1 MRIAFLEDDPDQSEL
16 LSLWLEDG
24 EHNIT
29 VYSLAQD
36 FLREVRRESYD
47 LYLIDWL
54 LPDLSGVEVV
64 HKLRTEMEDRTPVL
78 IATVKNSERDVVIA
92 LEAGA
97 DDYLTKPL
105 RRRELMARIEAAHR
119 RSASGGDVIGV
130 LDADPYTI
138 DTNKKQVKV
147 NGDRLNLTNREFDLT
162 AILFKNRGKVI
173 SRGHLLEVVWGI
185 SNETLSTRTVDTH
198 MSRLRKKLDLNG
210 SNGWKLAAIYQHGY
224 RLESVTADPEH
235 VNIEN

>member
-1 MRIAFLEDDPDQSEL
+1 M
-16 LSLWLEDG
+16 
-24 EHNIT
+24 
-29 VYSLAQD
+29 
-36 FLREVRRESYD
+36 
-47 LYLIDWL
+47 
-54 LPDLSGVEVV
+54 
-64 HKLRTEMEDRTPVL
+64 L
-78 IATVKNSERDVVIA
+78 IATVKNSERDVVRA

-130 LDADPYTI
+130 LNADPYTI

-147 NGDRLNLTNREFDLT
+147 NGDCLNLTNREFDLT

-198 MSRLRKKLDLNG
+198 MSRSVSYTHLTLPT
-210 SNGWKLAAIYQHGY
+210 IY
-224 RLESVTADPEH
+224 SV
-235 VNIEN
+235 